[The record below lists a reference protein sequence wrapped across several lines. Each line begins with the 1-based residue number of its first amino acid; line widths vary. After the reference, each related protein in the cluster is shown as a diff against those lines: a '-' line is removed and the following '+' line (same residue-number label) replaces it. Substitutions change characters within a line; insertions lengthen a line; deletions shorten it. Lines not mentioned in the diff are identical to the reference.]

1 MLATCAQVSR
11 YHSKLVATFHGLLCD
26 PQEILSAA
34 APLTALATLSMAWQ
48 EIKETPAYVSSEHE
62 QR

>member
-11 YHSKLVATFHGLLCD
+11 YHSQLVATFHGLLCD
-26 PQEILSAA
+26 PQEIFSA
-34 APLTALATLSMAWQ
+34 APLTALASLSMAWQ
-48 EIKETPAYVSSEHE
+48 GIKETPAYVSSEHE